1 MSSNSSATSPEDA
14 VEDIRE
20 NAVDDTKEDATT
32 FLPASGDTR
41 PRTMPLPA
49 SDGVTT
55 NVLSTDLSTEEIPE
69 TPNDVRQ
76 TAVVQTAAAEAE
88 TMEPTDVVP
97 SPVLSSASSPSSFST
112 DFDTDPFGRDGKSQ
126 EDHQGHSASAD
137 SAPASSASGTV
148 WSAGTI
154 PGTNQQPQAPQG
166 LKGSTLL
173 WGAFLLLVGGLLIAA
188 GLGLRFDFTATAIAC
203 LAGLGVLLV
212 VIALIPKRRRS
223 TKP

>member
-41 PRTMPLPA
+41 PLTMPLPA

-69 TPNDVRQ
+69 TPNDVR
-76 TAVVQTAAAEAE
+76 QTAAAEAE

-126 EDHQGHSASAD
+126 EDHQGHSA